1 MKDIYGRILINQ
13 LYLCIDYENITFV
26 IDKYIAWDQI
36 PYFILVT
43 PESPFFIGL
52 FKSQC
57 SHIGVKHYLSS
68 RMGISNSWLYY
79 NRLNGTSV
87 KPCKTIKRISCVW
100 KYCVVHK
107 NLMQ

>member
-36 PYFILVT
+36 PDFILIAS
-43 PESPFFIGL
+43 ESTFFIGL
-52 FKSQC
+52 FKSQG
-57 SHIGVKHYLSS
+57 SHIGNNHYLCS
-68 RMGISNSWLYY
+68 RMSICYSWLHN

-87 KPCKTIKRISCVW
+87 KPCKTIEGISCIR